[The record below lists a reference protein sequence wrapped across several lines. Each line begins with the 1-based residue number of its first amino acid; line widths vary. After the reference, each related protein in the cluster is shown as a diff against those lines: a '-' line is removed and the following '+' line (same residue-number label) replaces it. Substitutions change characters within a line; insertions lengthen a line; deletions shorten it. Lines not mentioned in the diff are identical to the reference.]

1 MEDDLISQRIKQLHR
16 KRMERLGRP
25 DNLETLRSNWRDTDS
40 EGSQNEEEIA
50 SNRDNGV
57 NVDFADEIEEPRG
70 RKL

>member
-1 MEDDLISQRIKQLHR
+1 MISQRIKQLHR